1 MGTVNSREVRL
12 AARPDGWPK
21 PSDFAL
27 AEVTVPE
34 PIEGQV
40 RVRNL
45 YMSVDPYM
53 RGRMNPVPSYAPP
66 YEIGQPLYG
75 GALGQVEQ
83 SKHPSF
89 QAGDYV
95 SNQHGWREWFLS
107 DGSGLSKVEP
117 ADVPLSAYLGVLGM
131 PGLTAYVGILDI
143 GQAKAGQTV
152 FVSGAAGAVGSIAG
166 QIARVIGCR
175 VIGSAGSDEK
185 VAWLRDDLGFDA
197 AFNYKTADLEAAL
210 TEYAPD
216 GIDLYFDN
224 VGGDHLQA
232 ALNHLKM
239 FGRIAACGSI
249 SQYNNAT
256 PAPGPNNLSSIVRQ
270 RLTMQGFIISDH
282 GNRMPDFQRDMSG
295 WLREGKVKNRETV
308 VDGIEHAVDA
318 FLGMMRGENTGKM
331 VVRLA
336 PDEA

>member
-1 MGTVNSREVRL
+1 MGAITSREVRL

-21 PSDFAL
+21 PGDFEL
-27 AEVTVPE
+27 AEVSVPE
-34 PIEGQV
+34 PGDGQV
-40 RVRNL
+40 LVRNL

-53 RGRMNPVPSYAPP
+53 RGRMNPGPSYAPP
-66 YEIGQPLYG
+66 YEIGAPMYG
-75 GALGQVEQ
+75 GALGRIEV
-83 SKHPSF
+83 SRHPGF
-89 QAGDYV
+89 TEGDHV
-95 SNQHGWREWFLS
+95 TNQLGWRECFIS
-107 DGSGLSKVEP
+107 DGSGLNKVEP
-117 ADVPLSAYLGVLGM
+117 AGVPLSAYLGVLGM

-143 GQAKAGQTV
+143 GQAKAGQIV

-166 QIARVIGCR
+166 QVARVIGCR

-197 AFNYKTADLEAAL
+197 AFNYKTTDLEAI
-210 TEYAPD
+210 E
-216 GIDLYFDN
+216 LYFDN

-232 ALNHLKM
+232 ALNHLKP

-256 PAPGPNNLSSIVRQ
+256 PAPGPNNLSWIVRH
-270 RLTMQGFIISDH
+270 RLTMQGYIISDH
-282 GNRMPDFQRDMSG
+282 AHRMPDFLRDMSG

-318 FLGMMRGENTGKM
+318 FLGMMRGENMGKM

-336 PDEA
+336 PDE